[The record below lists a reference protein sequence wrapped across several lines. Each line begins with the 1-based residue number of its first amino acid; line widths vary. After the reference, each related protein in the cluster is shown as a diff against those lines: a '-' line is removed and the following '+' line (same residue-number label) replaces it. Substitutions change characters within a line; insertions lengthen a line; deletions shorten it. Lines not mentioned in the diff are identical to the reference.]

1 MRTTW
6 HIPVRVL
13 KCFIK
18 LNDEIN
24 EFVNNKT
31 TIILKIYRHLYIFTA
46 IVKYLIRVK
55 YRSKCCVT
63 IETFQAKKI

>member
-1 MRTTW
+1 MRTIW

-31 TIILKIYRHLYIFTA
+31 TINMEIYRHLYIFTA
-46 IVKYLIRVK
+46 IVKYLIGVK
-55 YRSKCCVT
+55 NQSNCCVSKD
-63 IETFQAKKI
+63 TFQAKKI